1 MRALVSNPPYNM
13 PWEIPQMIGFIPG
26 YYGFATPP
34 KGNAN
39 YAFIIQ
45 GLSFCDKGAILLPN
59 SVINPTG
66 TEKEILE
73 RLIRLN
79 YLTAVILLPD
89 KMFESTSIATC
100 ILIVERNRKTR
111 RIAFVDLREK
121 AVKETREQN
130 GQFGGASH
138 TGRTYKKDFNVLP
151 ISVMQDV
158 VDALSKGE
166 GNDYIAFVDQETIIE
181 NDFNI
186 QPTQYFQKTFETKH
200 RSFHDIAED
209 YNRVIRFKNAVHV
222 TFNETAAKRLDYYS
236 LKRDTLDD
244 DLAKSFELVGEKIE
258 RENWLTFT
266 KSDGIVI
273 KCSTKEDLPEIV
285 LRFLSAWSNR
295 LYFLNCE
302 ANRLLAE
309 MRDAM
314 LPALMSGEIDVSKVE
329 L

>member
-34 KGNAN
+34 KNNAN

-45 GLSFCDKGAILLPN
+45 GLSYCDKGAILLPN
-59 SVINPTG
+59 SVLMPTG
-66 TEKEILE
+66 TEKTILE
-73 RLIRLN
+73 RIIRLN
-79 YLTAVILLPD
+79 YLTAVIILP
-89 KMFESTSIATC
+89 KGMFESTSIPTC

-151 ISVMQDV
+151 LSVMQEV
-158 VDALSKGE
+158 VDALAKLE
-166 GNDYIAFVDQETIIE
+166 GNDYIAIVEQEVVISK
-181 NDFNI
+181 DFDI
-186 QPTQYFQKTFETKH
+186 RPTSYIQKTLPQVAH

-209 YNRVIRFKNAVHV
+209 YNRIIRFKNAIHV
-222 TFNETAAKRLDYYS
+222 TFNETAAKRLGYDT
-236 LKRDTLDD
+236 LKREVV
-244 DLAKSFELVGEKIE
+244 DLSKSFEVVGEKVE
-258 RENWLTFT
+258 KENWLTFT

-273 KCSTKEDLPEIV
+273 KCSTKDDLPEV
-285 LRFLSAWSNR
+285 VTQFLCSWSNR
-295 LYFLNCE
+295 LFFLNCE

-314 LPALMSGEIDVSKVE
+314 LPELLSGRIDVSKAE
-329 L
+329 S